1 MTNWTTLP
9 HETLAAYQVAC
20 ELLVVLKNAAIADL
34 KLRDQALRAAKS
46 VCLNI
51 AEATG
56 RTGADQK
63 RVFCIARGEAS
74 ETVAALPIDG
84 LRGASHTH
92 SAPLS
97 SLPPSDYTPLRV
109 LLPNPIPN
117 P

>member
-20 ELLVVLKNAAIADL
+20 ELLVAVKNAAIADL

-56 RTGADQK
+56 RVGADQK

-74 ETVAALPIDG
+74 ETAAALHIAG
-84 LRGASHTH
+84 LCGDCSTDSALLGA
-92 SAPLS
+92 ALGRRVYALLS
-97 SLPPSDYTPLRV
+97 GLIRC
-109 LLPNPIPN
+109 
-117 P
+117 

>member
-63 RVFCIARGEAS
+63 RVFVSARGEAS
-74 ETVAALPIDG
+74 ETVAALHIAGLCGDG
-84 LRGASHTH
+84 DVDCARHGA
-92 SAPLS
+92 ALGRRIYAVLS
-97 SLPPSDYTPLRV
+97 GLIRS
-109 LLPNPIPN
+109 
-117 P
+117 

>member
-20 ELLVVLKNAAIADL
+20 ELLVAVKNASIADP

-74 ETVAALPIDG
+74 ETVAALHIAG
-84 LRGASHTH
+84 LCDDCDVDRARLGA
-92 SAPLS
+92 ALGRRVYALLS
-97 SLPPSDYTPLRV
+97 GLIRC
-109 LLPNPIPN
+109 
-117 P
+117 

>member
-56 RTGADQK
+56 RTELLRPSPPCTSQGSAATAMW
-63 RVFCIARGEAS
+63 IALAM
-74 ETVAALPIDG
+74 G
-84 LRGASHTH
+84 LRWAAEST
-92 SAPLS
+92 
-97 SLPPSDYTPLRV
+97 RC
-109 LLPNPIPN
+109 
-117 P
+117 

>member
-9 HETLAAYQVAC
+9 HETLAAYQVAR
-20 ELLVVLKNAAIADL
+20 ELLVTVKRAEIADL

-63 RVFCIARGEAS
+63 RVFLIARGEAS
-74 ETVAALPIDG
+74 ETIAALRIAG
-84 LRGASHTH
+84 LCGDCDVDSARVGA
-92 SAPLS
+92 ALGRRV
-97 SLPPSDYTPLRV
+97 YV
-109 LLPNPIPN
+109 LLSGLIRC
-117 P
+117 